1 MSADARRRSRLALPA
16 EVAADDN
23 LATAT
28 DALISAEKVELPAV
42 LAKKEKPSEEANK
55 KAAPEAEVALD
66 SADCSPDNVNFELV
80 TG

>member
-28 DALISAEKVELPAV
+28 DAISAEKVELPAV